1 MGVGD
6 WAPAGPMQLVPA
18 RCHQAPQHGH
28 IVIIVVAHDSLQ
40 AALSLSHL
48 CGCVA
53 INKSDAML
61 ESCHNRFSHATIYLV
76 YHICPSQT
84 IIALVM
90 P

>member
-18 RCHQAPQHGH
+18 RCHQAPQHVH
-28 IVIIVVAHDSLQ
+28 IVIIIIVAHDRLQ

-48 CGCVA
+48 YGCVA
-53 INKSDAML
+53 INESNAML
-61 ESCHNRFSHATIYLV
+61 ESCHNRFSHATCYLV
-76 YHICPSQT
+76 YHI
-84 IIALVM
+84 ALVR